1 MRYRRRL
8 RRQNRLINDL
18 PLTPLIDT
26 ALTLLIIFMITS
38 PMMDNAIKV
47 NLPQGNAKE
56 DMGLQQDVVV
66 YINKDEQLFLNEAR
80 VELDDLLKKLPEKFA
95 GKTDGT
101 VYVKADQGVSYGCVI
116 GVVDKIKVAGG
127 VRYVALATKKHA

>member
-8 RRQNRLINDL
+8 RRQEKLLDDL

-38 PMMDNAIKV
+38 PMLHNAIKV
-47 NLPQGNAKE
+47 NLPQGKTKE
-56 DMGLQQDVVV
+56 DAGLQQDLVI
-66 YINKDEQLFLNEAR
+66 YIDKDGQLFLNETKLA
-80 VELDDLLKKLPEKFA
+80 LDDLLNELPKKVA
-95 GKTDGT
+95 GKADGT
-101 VYVKADQGVSYGCVI
+101 VYIKADQGVSYGCVI
-116 GVVDKIKVAGG
+116 RVVDKIKVAGG